1 MVGHRRARLD
11 RTERRPNNGP
21 ATLGRTITK
30 SGDEIT
36 FDFTGTDEQRLG
48 NTNAVEA
55 VTISAVVFALRCVVD
70 PTLPANAGVM
80 EPVTVIAP
88 QGSVVAA
95 RFPSAVGAGN
105 VEVSQRVADVC
116 LRAFAEAYP
125 QRCAGGVAGDD
136 EQPADRFA
144 G

>member
-1 MVGHRRARLD
+1 MVGRPTCSTRPD
-11 RTERRPNNGP
+11 PSRPNSTRP
-21 ATLGRTITK
+21 TLRCTITK
-30 SGDEIT
+30 SGDGIT

-125 QRCAGGVAGDD
+125 TASPRRPRG
-136 EQPADRFA
+136 R
-144 G
+144 